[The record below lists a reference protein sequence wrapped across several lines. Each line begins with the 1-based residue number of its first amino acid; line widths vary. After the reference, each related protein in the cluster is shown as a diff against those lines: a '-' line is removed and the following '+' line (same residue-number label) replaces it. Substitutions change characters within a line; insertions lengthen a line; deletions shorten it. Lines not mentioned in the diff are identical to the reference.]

1 MNNGVYREVWDL
13 DSIFPGGSESPQ
25 FVEHLRST
33 EIKIKDFNSKI
44 GSIVSPKSIAEAEEV
59 AELIKLI
66 SEIEMNVLQAKSFVV
81 CLLAQNPKDQKAPTL
96 DDKVGY
102 LNANFETSVK
112 RTQQLLQQ
120 IEEKLWNEMLDT
132 EILSNY
138 KYILNEWRQKGRLQ
152 LSESEERLIS
162 DLMIDGYHAWYSFYK
177 TLMSGIKVKVSIS
190 GKENTLSVGQA
201 INLRADPNAE
211 VRKASHEA
219 LENVWKEKEGLFA
232 QILNHIAGFRL
243 QVYKTKGVENILEE
257 PLFNNRIKSET
268 LDVMWGAVDKHKN
281 VFIKYLNGKAGIL
294 GDAKLNSYHF
304 WAPITKSEQHIDYD
318 EAVKFVTSHLSQ
330 FGPEL
335 ASFISN
341 AFEKGWVESENRPN
355 KSAVPFC
362 TGFPQTG
369 ESRVYMTY
377 SGTIKDLLTLTHEL
391 GHAFHNYAME
401 DVDSINKQYPMSL
414 AETASTFLE
423 MIVLDA
429 AIDQATT
436 NKDKLLLLDEKLK
449 RSVMNFMNINAR
461 FLFEKKF
468 YEERKQGFVTATR
481 LNTLMKESMDI
492 GYNGSLGHI
501 PVHSWVWTPHFYIT
515 KSPFYNFPYTFGYL
529 LSLSIYAKAKE
540 KGRGFEKD
548 YLSFLRDSGS
558 MSTEELVMKHLGE
571 DITSESFWEK
581 GMDLCMNDVKEF
593 IELADST
600 MVTEE
605 TSSFNTHN

>member
-1 MNNGVYREVWDL
+1 MKKGIYREVWDL

-25 FVEHLRST
+25 LVEHLRST
-33 EIKIKDFNSKI
+33 ERKIKGINSRV
-44 GSIVSPKSIAEAEEV
+44 GSFVSPKCIAEPVEV
-59 AELIKLI
+59 AELIKEI
-66 SEIEMNVLQAKSFVV
+66 SEIKMNVSQAKSFIV
-81 CLLAQNPKDQKAPTL
+81 CLLAQKPKDQKATTL
-96 DDKVGY
+96 EDKVSY
-102 LNANFETSVK
+102 LDASIETIVK
-112 RTQQLLQQ
+112 KIRQLFQR

-132 EILSNY
+132 RILSNY
-138 KYILNEWRQKGRLQ
+138 RYILNEWRQKGRLQ

-177 TLMSGIKVKVSIS
+177 TLMNSIKVKVSIN

-201 INLRADPNAE
+201 MNLRADPNAE

-243 QVYKTKGVENILEE
+243 QVYKNKGVENILEE
-257 PLFNNRIKSET
+257 PLLNNRIKKET
-268 LDVMWGAVDKHKN
+268 LEVMWGAVDKHKN
-281 VFIKYLNGKAGIL
+281 AFTEYLNGKAEIL
-294 GDAKLNSYHF
+294 GESKLNSYHF
-304 WAPITKSEQHIDYD
+304 WAPITKSDQHIDYD
-318 EAVKFVTSHLSQ
+318 KAVKFVTSHLSQ

-335 ASFISN
+335 ANFISN

-391 GHAFHNYAME
+391 GHAFHNHAMK

-429 AIDQATT
+429 AIDQATAK
-436 NKDKLLLLDEKLK
+436 KDKLLLLDEKLK

-468 YEERKQGFVTATR
+468 YEERKQGVVSATR
-481 LNTLMKESMDI
+481 LNTLMKESMEI
-492 GYNGSLGHI
+492 AYNGSLGHI
-501 PVHSWVWTPHFYIT
+501 PVHSWVWTTHFYIT

-540 KGRGFEKD
+540 QGRGFEKD
-548 YLSFLRDSGS
+548 YLAFLRDSGS

-581 GMDLCMNDVKEF
+581 GMELCMNDVKEF
-593 IELADST
+593 IAVQASVRTPLQN
-600 MVTEE
+600 MK
-605 TSSFNTHN
+605 